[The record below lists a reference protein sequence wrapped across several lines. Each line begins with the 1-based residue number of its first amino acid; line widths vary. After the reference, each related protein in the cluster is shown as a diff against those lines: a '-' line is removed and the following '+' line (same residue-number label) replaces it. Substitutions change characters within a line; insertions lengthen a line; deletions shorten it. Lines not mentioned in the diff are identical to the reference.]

1 MRVTLLSFLLCYYCI
16 YITAVSAK
24 CLEHQQSLLL
34 QFKNNLTSG
43 VVDLEQWNQ
52 GIDCCKWIGVT
63 CDNEGQVIGLDLR
76 QELITGRF
84 DNSTSLF
91 SLQKLTKIRI
101 LYLDWIRITA
111 KGHEWI
117 NLLLPLRDLQEL
129 SLPHCGLS
137 GPLDSSLSRLENL
150 SVIILDGNDFSSSVP
165 ETFANFKNL
174 TTLSLKSCGLVGT
187 FPQKIFQIGTLSVI
201 NLSFNHNL
209 HGSFPDYK
217 TSKSLHEIR
226 VRFTKFS
233 GALPTSI
240 GNLRKL
246 SNLDLCFCQF
256 NGTLPNSLSNLTHL
270 RYLDLSSNSFTGSI
284 PSFDLAKNLTNPSSS
299 QFEGW
304 HNLVKINLS
313 NNSFKGIIPS
323 FLFTLPFLDEI
334 NLSFNHFSK
343 LEEFTIMSS
352 SALYTLDLS
361 NNNLSGFFPTSI
373 FQLNSLYAL
382 DLSSNKITG
391 SLQLDKLLK
400 LRNLKTLDLSYNKLS
415 VNGNVTNADLPLISN
430 FRTLKLASCN
440 LKTFPNFLIN
450 QSALLTL
457 DLSDNQIQ
465 GIVPHSILKQQYLE
479 ELNISHNFF
488 TGFEGPL
495 LKGKL
500 NLAVLDLHNNQM
512 QGLIPVIAKSAFYLD
527 YSTNKFSVIPQDF
540 DDCLLR
546 ASFVSLSNNDLHGSI
561 PHSICHTSALEVLD
575 LSINKF
581 SGTIPP
587 CLMTKFD
594 TLYVL
599 NLRKNNLTGP
609 IPDMFPTSC
618 ALMTLKLQENFLQ
631 GPIPKSLSH
640 CSSLKVLDIG
650 SNEIVDR
657 FPCFLKNIPTLSV
670 LILRNNEFHG
680 SVECSVSLENK
691 PWKMIEIF
699 DIAFNK
705 FNGKLPELFFTSWEK
720 MMHDEDDSVSDFIH
734 VWDTQSSHYQESVTV
749 SNKGREMALLK
760 ILTIF
765 TAIDFSSNHFE
776 GLIPKVLMNFKAVHV
791 LNFSNNGLS
800 GEIPSSIEN
809 LKQLESLDLSNNSLT
824 GEIPVQLANLSF
836 LSYLNLSFNHLVG
849 KIPTGTQLQSFQ
861 ASLFEGNDGLYGLPL
876 TEILNG
882 TSPDQNLPPKPAC
895 GRLVCSIDWN
905 FLSVELG
912 FVFGLGIIIG
922 PVMFWKK
929 WRVSYW
935 KLADKTLCCI
945 FPWMHQEYATYRGKD
960 YIVLRCWWH

>member
-313 NNSFKGIIPS
+313 NNSFK
-323 FLFTLPFLDEI
+323 
-334 NLSFNHFSK
+334 
-343 LEEFTIMSS
+343 
-352 SALYTLDLS
+352 
-361 NNNLSGFFPTSI
+361 
-373 FQLNSLYAL
+373 
-382 DLSSNKITG
+382 
-391 SLQLDKLLK
+391 
-400 LRNLKTLDLSYNKLS
+400 
-415 VNGNVTNADLPLISN
+415 
-430 FRTLKLASCN
+430 
-440 LKTFPNFLIN
+440 
-450 QSALLTL
+450 
-457 DLSDNQIQ
+457 
-465 GIVPHSILKQQYLE
+465 
-479 ELNISHNFF
+479 
-488 TGFEGPL
+488 GPL